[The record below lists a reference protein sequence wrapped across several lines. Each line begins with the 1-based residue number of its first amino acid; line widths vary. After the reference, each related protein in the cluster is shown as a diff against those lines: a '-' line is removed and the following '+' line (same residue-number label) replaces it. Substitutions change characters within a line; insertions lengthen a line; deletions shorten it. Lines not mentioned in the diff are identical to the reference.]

1 MAIIAAFSMMGVF
14 FLVGLYVAGAL
25 GVLSL
30 VMMQVFSDAPLWNIL
45 GNKAWE
51 SNTNFIL
58 VAVPLFL
65 LMGELMLRSGMGERM
80 YGALSRW
87 LVFLPGGLLHTN
99 IASCAVFAAC
109 SGSSV
114 ATSATISRV
123 SLPSF
128 RQRGYSERLVI
139 GSLAAGGTLGILI
152 PPSIGLIIYGVLVE
166 ESIGRLYM
174 GGFLP
179 GFLLAITMILMMVVT
194 SLILPRTAPMD
205 EEVRRLYRAWFHGI
219 GVRRYN
225 AEQMAVL
232 RQEQATEAGIAMPR
246 DRRSYRRGR
255 SILSYSESISVWLNM
270 LFNAVM
276 GMMSI
281 VPVLFIIII
290 VLGSIYT
297 GWATP
302 TEAAALGVFGA
313 LVVAIANEL
322 YRRIRH
328 NHWAVIG
335 LGIFLF
341 PVVVFS
347 LDDYLREQEGE
358 LRTSTTLLT
367 MFGFVWMIGA
377 FIVLFLISG
386 NIIVSMLGLLWP
398 VPWYFAL
405 LLIGARGELP
415 PPAYDSWNQ
424 AGGALRVMIL
434 DSIISTVRTSSMI
447 MLIIMAAFTLS
458 FAFARLGIS
467 QDISEWITA
476 LNLNPLQFVII
487 LVFFYLLLGT
497 FMESFAMLVT
507 TIPILTPSLE
517 AVGVDLV
524 WFGIIMVIL
533 VEAALISP
541 PEGINLYILHGVRQD
556 IDAQMAEQTAAA
568 QDALKESTITD
579 VYIGVLPFMGC
590 MAAVIGLLFIFPD
603 IALWAPC
610 IIYDNPTRDFLEV
623 VGKTPDATSF
633 WDQVRFCSSEF
644 RPRAYH

>member
-1 MAIIAAFSMMGVF
+1 MAIITAFSMMGVF
-14 FLVGLYVAGAL
+14 FLIGLYVAGAL

-179 GFLLAITMILMMVVT
+179 GFLLAFTMILMMVVT
-194 SLILPRTAPMD
+194 SVIFPRTAPMD
-205 EEVRRLYRAWFHGI
+205 EEVRRLYRAWFNGI
-219 GVRRYN
+219 GIRRYTDEQL
-225 AEQMAVL
+225 AELQ
-232 RQEQATEAGIAMPR
+232 RERTTEAGIANPVER
-246 DRRSYRRGR
+246 AAYRRGR
-255 SILSYSESISVWLNM
+255 STLSYSEATGEWLRM
-270 LFNAVM
+270 VKEATLGLVA
-276 GMMSI
+276 I
-281 VPVLFIIII
+281 IPVLVIIIV

-302 TEAAALGVFGA
+302 TEAAALGVVGA

-322 YRRIRH
+322 YKRPQGAYSSWGQSMRGIRIM
-328 NHWAVIG
+328 
-335 LGIFLF
+335 L
-341 PVVVFS
+341 
-347 LDDYLREQEGE
+347 LD
-358 LRTSTTLLT
+358 
-367 MFGFVWMIGA
+367 A
-377 FIVLFLISG
+377 
-386 NIIVSMLGLLWP
+386 
-398 VPWYFAL
+398 
-405 LLIGARGELP
+405 
-415 PPAYDSWNQ
+415 
-424 AGGALRVMIL
+424 
-434 DSIISTVRTSSMI
+434 IISTVRTSSMI
-447 MLIIMAAFTLS
+447 MLIVMAAFTLS

-467 QDISEWITA
+467 QDISEWITG
-476 LNLNPLQFVII
+476 LNLNALQFVII

-556 IDAQMAEQTAAA
+556 VDAQMAEQTAAA
-568 QDALKESTITD
+568 QEALRESTITD

-590 MAAVIGLLFIFPD
+590 MAAVIALLFAFPD

-610 IIYDNPTRDFLEV
+610 IIYDDPSREFLQTVNVEREAA
-623 VGKTPDATSF
+623 GF
-633 WDQVRFCSSEF
+633 WENIRYCSSEF
-644 RPRAYH
+644 RPRAYQ

>member
-1 MAIIAAFSMMGVF
+1 MAIITAFSMMGVF
-14 FLVGLYVAGAL
+14 FLIGLYVAGAL

-30 VMMQVFSDAPLWNIL
+30 VMMQAFSDAPLWNIL

-179 GFLLAITMILMMVVT
+179 GFLLAFTMILMMIIT
-194 SLILPRTAPMD
+194 SVIFPRTAPMD

-219 GVRRYN
+219 SIRRYTD
-225 AEQMAVL
+225 EQMAVM
-232 RQEQATEAGIAMPR
+232 RQEQATEAGLTDSA
-246 DRRSYRRGR
+246 DRAAYRRGR
-255 SILSYSESISVWLNM
+255 STLSYPEAVAEWLRM
-270 LFNAVM
+270 VKEATVGLLA
-276 GMMSI
+276 I
-281 VPVLFIIII
+281 IPVLIIILV

-322 YRRIRH
+322 YKRSQGIYADWSQSMRGIRIM
-328 NHWAVIG
+328 
-335 LGIFLF
+335 L
-341 PVVVFS
+341 
-347 LDDYLREQEGE
+347 LD
-358 LRTSTTLLT
+358 
-367 MFGFVWMIGA
+367 A
-377 FIVLFLISG
+377 
-386 NIIVSMLGLLWP
+386 
-398 VPWYFAL
+398 
-405 LLIGARGELP
+405 
-415 PPAYDSWNQ
+415 
-424 AGGALRVMIL
+424 
-434 DSIISTVRTSSMI
+434 IISTVRTSSMI
-447 MLIIMAAFTLS
+447 MLIVMAAFTLS

-467 QDISEWITA
+467 QDISEWITG
-476 LNLNPLQFVII
+476 LNLNALQFVII

-556 IDAQMAEQTAAA
+556 VDQQMAEQTAAA
-568 QDALKESTITD
+568 QEALRESTITD

-590 MAAVIGLLFIFPD
+590 MALVIALLFAFPD

-610 IIYDNPTRDFLEV
+610 IIYDDPSRDFLQSINVER
-623 VGKTPDATSF
+623 DASGF
-633 WDQVRFCSSEF
+633 WEQIRYCSSEF
-644 RPRAYH
+644 RPRAYQ

>member
-1 MAIIAAFSMMGVF
+1 MAIITAFSMMGVF

-30 VMMQVFSDAPLWNIL
+30 VMMEAFSDAPLWNIL

-80 YGALSRW
+80 YAALSRW

-152 PPSIGLIIYGVLVE
+152 PPSIGLIIFGVLVE

-179 GFLLAITMILMMVVT
+179 GFLLAFTMIVMMVVT
-194 SLILPRTAPMD
+194 SIIFPRTAPMD
-205 EEVRRLYRAWFHGI
+205 EEIKRLYRAWFHGAGI
-219 GVRRYN
+219 RRYT
-225 AEQMAVL
+225 AEQMETM
-232 RQEQATEAGIAMPR
+232 RREQAAGVGIE
-246 DRRSYRRGR
+246 DRTM
-255 SILSYSESISVWLNM
+255 LSYGEAVSEWLRI
-270 LFNAVM
+270 LGGAVV
-276 GMMSI
+276 GMAAI
-281 VPVLFIIII
+281 IPVLIIIVV

-322 YRRIRH
+322 FKKMQGIYAEWSDSVRGIRH
-328 NHWAVIG
+328 M
-335 LGIFLF
+335 L
-341 PVVVFS
+341 
-347 LDDYLREQEGE
+347 LD
-358 LRTSTTLLT
+358 
-367 MFGFVWMIGA
+367 A
-377 FIVLFLISG
+377 
-386 NIIVSMLGLLWP
+386 
-398 VPWYFAL
+398 
-405 LLIGARGELP
+405 
-415 PPAYDSWNQ
+415 
-424 AGGALRVMIL
+424 
-434 DSIISTVRTSSMI
+434 IISTVRTSSMI
-447 MLIIMAAFTLS
+447 MLIVMAAFTLS

-467 QDISEWITA
+467 SDISEWITG
-476 LNLNPLQFVII
+476 LNLNALQFVII

-556 IDAQMAEQTAAA
+556 VDQQMAEQTAAA
-568 QDALKESTITD
+568 QEVLRESTITD

-590 MAAVIGLLFIFPD
+590 MAVVIALLFAFPD

-610 IIYDNPTRDFLEV
+610 VIYDTPGNHFALADIARSAGAAPEALDQIGREAMLERDEQMRFRDLIDLTITQSGSPALAQLGTE
-623 VGKTPDATSF
+623 GIQ
-633 WDQVRFCSSEF
+633 DQIRAAAGDSSLWENVRYCSSEF
-644 RPRAYH
+644 RPRAYQ

>member
-1 MAIIAAFSMMGVF
+1 MAIITAFSMMGVF
-14 FLVGLYVAGAL
+14 FLIGLYVAGAL

-30 VMMQVFSDAPLWNIL
+30 VMMEVFSDAPLWNIL

-174 GGFLP
+174 AGFFP
-179 GFLLAITMILMMVVT
+179 GFLLALVMIAMMMFT
-194 SLILPRTAPMD
+194 SILFPRTAPMD
-205 EEVRRLYRAWFHGI
+205 EEVRRLYRGWFHGI
-219 GVRRYN
+219 GVRGYN

-232 RQEQATEAGIAMPR
+232 RQEQATEAGLTDLAE
-246 DRRSYRRGR
+246 RRAYRRGR
-255 SILSYSESISVWLNM
+255 STLSYVEATGEWGRMVSEAFVGLVAI
-270 LFNAVM
+270 
-276 GMMSI
+276 I
-281 VPVLFIIII
+281 PVLIIIAV
-290 VLGSIYT
+290 VLGTIYL
-297 GWATP
+297 GIATP
-302 TEAAALGVFGA
+302 TEAAAFGVTGA
-313 LVVAIANEL
+313 LIVAAANEL
-322 YRRIRH
+322 YKRVQGTYSSWGQSFRAIY
-328 NHWAVIG
+328 
-335 LGIFLF
+335 LMM
-341 PVVVFS
+341 
-347 LDDYLREQEGE
+347 LD
-358 LRTSTTLLT
+358 
-367 MFGFVWMIGA
+367 A
-377 FIVLFLISG
+377 
-386 NIIVSMLGLLWP
+386 
-398 VPWYFAL
+398 
-405 LLIGARGELP
+405 
-415 PPAYDSWNQ
+415 
-424 AGGALRVMIL
+424 
-434 DSIISTVRTSSMI
+434 IISAVRTSSMI
-447 MLIIMAAFTLS
+447 MLIVMAAFTLS

-467 QDISEWITA
+467 QDISNWITA
-476 LNLNPLQFVII
+476 LNLNALQFVII

-507 TIPILTPSLE
+507 TIPILTPALVN
-517 AVGVDLV
+517 VGVDLV

-556 IDAQMAEQTAAA
+556 VDAQMAEQTAAA
-568 QDALKESTITD
+568 QAALRESTITD
-579 VYIGVLPFMGC
+579 VYIGVLPFMAC
-590 MAAVIGLLFIFPD
+590 MAMVIALLFVFPD

-610 IIYDNPTRDFLEV
+610 LIYDNVSRDFLEV
-623 VGKTPDATSF
+623 IGKTPADTNF
-633 WDQVRFCSSEF
+633 WDQVRYCSSEF
-644 RPRAYH
+644 RPRAYE

>member
-1 MAIIAAFSMMGVF
+1 MAIITAFSMMGVF

-30 VMMQVFSDAPLWNIL
+30 VMMEAFSDAPLWNIL

-80 YGALSRW
+80 YAALSRW

-152 PPSIGLIIYGVLVE
+152 PPSIGLIIFGVLVE

-179 GFLLAITMILMMVVT
+179 GFLLAFTMIVMMVVT
-194 SLILPRTAPMD
+194 SIIFPRTAPMD
-205 EEVRRLYRAWFHGI
+205 EEIKRLYRAWFHGAGI
-219 GVRRYN
+219 RRYT
-225 AEQMAVL
+225 AEQQETM
-232 RQEQATEAGIAMPR
+232 RREQAAGMGIE
-246 DRRSYRRGR
+246 DRTM
-255 SILSYSESISVWLNM
+255 LSYGEAVSEWLRI
-270 LFNAVM
+270 LRRAVV
-276 GMMSI
+276 GMAAI
-281 VPVLFIIII
+281 IPVLIIIVV

-322 YRRIRH
+322 FKKMQGIYAEWSDSVRGIRH
-328 NHWAVIG
+328 M
-335 LGIFLF
+335 L
-341 PVVVFS
+341 
-347 LDDYLREQEGE
+347 LD
-358 LRTSTTLLT
+358 
-367 MFGFVWMIGA
+367 A
-377 FIVLFLISG
+377 
-386 NIIVSMLGLLWP
+386 
-398 VPWYFAL
+398 
-405 LLIGARGELP
+405 
-415 PPAYDSWNQ
+415 
-424 AGGALRVMIL
+424 
-434 DSIISTVRTSSMI
+434 IISTVRTSSMI
-447 MLIIMAAFTLS
+447 MLIVMAAFTLS

-467 QDISEWITA
+467 SDISEWITG
-476 LNLNPLQFVII
+476 LNLNALQFVII

-556 IDAQMAEQTAAA
+556 VDQQMAEQTAAA
-568 QDALKESTITD
+568 QEVLRESTITD

-590 MAAVIGLLFIFPD
+590 MAVVIALLFAFPD

-610 IIYDNPTRDFLEV
+610 VIYDTPGNHFALADIARSAGAAPEALDQIGREAMLEKDEQMRFRDLIDLTITQSGSPALAQLGTE
-623 VGKTPDATSF
+623 GIQDQIRAAAGDASL
-633 WDQVRFCSSEF
+633 WENVRYCSSEF
-644 RPRAYH
+644 RPRAYQ

>member
-1 MAIIAAFSMMGVF
+1 MAIITAFSMMGVF
-14 FLVGLYVAGAL
+14 FLIGLYVAGAL

-30 VMMQVFSDAPLWNIL
+30 VMMQAFSDAPLWNIL

-179 GFLLAITMILMMVVT
+179 GFLLAFTMILMMIVT
-194 SLILPRTAPMD
+194 SVIFPRTAPMD

-219 GVRRYN
+219 SVRRYTD
-225 AEQMAVL
+225 EQMAVM
-232 RQEQATEAGIAMPR
+232 RQEQATEAGLTDPA
-246 DRRSYRRGR
+246 DRAAYRRGR
-255 SILSYSESISVWLNM
+255 STLSYPEAITEWLRM
-270 LFNAVM
+270 IKEATIGLLA
-276 GMMSI
+276 I
-281 VPVLFIIII
+281 IPVLIIIMV

-322 YRRIRH
+322 YKRSQGIYADWSQSMRGIRIM
-328 NHWAVIG
+328 
-335 LGIFLF
+335 L
-341 PVVVFS
+341 
-347 LDDYLREQEGE
+347 LD
-358 LRTSTTLLT
+358 
-367 MFGFVWMIGA
+367 A
-377 FIVLFLISG
+377 
-386 NIIVSMLGLLWP
+386 
-398 VPWYFAL
+398 
-405 LLIGARGELP
+405 
-415 PPAYDSWNQ
+415 
-424 AGGALRVMIL
+424 
-434 DSIISTVRTSSMI
+434 IISTVRTSSMI
-447 MLIIMAAFTLS
+447 MLIVMAAFTLS

-476 LNLNPLQFVII
+476 LNLNALQFVII

-556 IDAQMAEQTAAA
+556 VDQQMAEQTAAA
-568 QDALKESTITD
+568 QEALRESTITD

-590 MAAVIGLLFIFPD
+590 MALVIALLFAFPD

-610 IIYDNPTRDFLEV
+610 IIYDDPSRDFLQSVNVER
-623 VGKTPDATSF
+623 DAAGF
-633 WDQVRFCSSEF
+633 WEQIRYCSSEF
-644 RPRAYH
+644 RPRAYQ

>member
-1 MAIIAAFSMMGVF
+1 MAIITAFSMMGVF
-14 FLVGLYVAGAL
+14 FLIGLYVAGAL

-30 VMMQVFSDAPLWNIL
+30 VMMQAFSDAPLWNIL

-152 PPSIGLIIYGVLVE
+152 PPSIGLIIFGVLVE

-179 GFLLAITMILMMVVT
+179 GFLLAFTMILMMVVT
-194 SLILPRTAPMD
+194 SVLLPRTAPMD
-205 EEVRRLYRAWFHGI
+205 EEVRRLYRGWFNGVGI
-219 GVRRYN
+219 RRYSV
-225 AEQMAVL
+225 EQLAAMQ
-232 RQEQATEAGIAMPR
+232 QEQATEAGLTDPVERAA
-246 DRRSYRRGR
+246 YRRGR
-255 SILSYSESISVWLNM
+255 STLSYGEATGEWLRM
-270 LFNAVM
+270 LKEALA
-276 GMMSI
+276 GLLAI
-281 VPVLFIIII
+281 VPVLIIIVV

-322 YRRIRH
+322 YKRQQRVYANWGESMRGIRTM
-328 NHWAVIG
+328 
-335 LGIFLF
+335 L
-341 PVVVFS
+341 
-347 LDDYLREQEGE
+347 LD
-358 LRTSTTLLT
+358 
-367 MFGFVWMIGA
+367 A
-377 FIVLFLISG
+377 
-386 NIIVSMLGLLWP
+386 
-398 VPWYFAL
+398 
-405 LLIGARGELP
+405 
-415 PPAYDSWNQ
+415 
-424 AGGALRVMIL
+424 
-434 DSIISTVRTSSMI
+434 IISTVRTSSMI
-447 MLIIMAAFTLS
+447 MLIVMAAFTLS

-467 QDISEWITA
+467 QDISEWITGR
-476 LNLNPLQFVII
+476 NLNALQFVII

-556 IDAQMAEQTAAA
+556 VDQQMAEQTAAA
-568 QDALKESTITD
+568 QEALRESTITD

-590 MAAVIGLLFIFPD
+590 MALVIALLFAFPD

-610 IIYDNPTRDFLEV
+610 IIYDDPSREFLQSVNIEREAA
-623 VGKTPDATSF
+623 GF
-633 WDQVRFCSSEF
+633 WENIRYCSSEF
-644 RPRAYH
+644 RPRAYQ

>member
-1 MAIIAAFSMMGVF
+1 MAIITAFSMMGVF
-14 FLVGLYVAGAL
+14 FLIGLYVAGAL

-30 VMMQVFSDAPLWNIL
+30 VMMQAFSDAPLWNIL

-179 GFLLAITMILMMVVT
+179 GFLLAFTMILMMIGT
-194 SLILPRTAPMD
+194 SLVFPRTAPMD
-205 EEVRRLYRAWFHGI
+205 DEVRRLYRAWFNGI
-219 GVRRYN
+219 GLRRYTD
-225 AEQMAVL
+225 EQMNVL
-232 RQEQATEAGIAMPR
+232 RQEQATEAGLTDPGERAA
-246 DRRSYRRGR
+246 YRRGR
-255 SILSYSESISVWLNM
+255 STLSYGEAITEWLRM
-270 LFNAVM
+270 LKDATI
-276 GMMSI
+276 GLLAI
-281 VPVLFIIII
+281 IPVLIIIVV

-322 YRRIRH
+322 YKRS
-328 NHWAVIG
+328 V
-335 LGIFLF
+335 GIYA
-341 PVVVFS
+341 
-347 LDDYLREQEGE
+347 DWGQ
-358 LRTSTTLLT
+358 
-367 MFGFVWMIGA
+367 
-377 FIVLFLISG
+377 
-386 NIIVSMLGLLWP
+386 SM
-398 VPWYFAL
+398 
-405 LLIGARGELP
+405 RGV
-415 PPAYDSWNQ
+415 
-424 AGGALRVMIL
+424 RVMLL
-434 DSIISTVRTSSMI
+434 DAIISTVRTSSMI
-447 MLIIMAAFTLS
+447 MLIVMAAFTLS

-476 LNLNPLQFVII
+476 LNLNALQFVII

-507 TIPILTPSLE
+507 TIPILVPSLE

-556 IDAQMAEQTAAA
+556 VDQQMAEQTAAA
-568 QDALKESTITD
+568 QEALRQSTITD

-590 MAAVIGLLFIFPD
+590 MALVIALLFVFPD

-610 IIYDNPTRDFLEV
+610 VIYDDPSRDFLQSVNIEREAA
-623 VGKTPDATSF
+623 GF
-633 WDQVRFCSSEF
+633 WENIRYCASEF
-644 RPRAYH
+644 RPRAYE

>member
-1 MAIIAAFSMMGVF
+1 MAIITAFSMMGVF
-14 FLVGLYVAGAL
+14 FLIGLYVAGAL

-30 VMMQVFSDAPLWNIL
+30 VMMQAFSDAPLWNIL

-179 GFLLAITMILMMVVT
+179 GFLLAFTMILMMIVT
-194 SLILPRTAPMD
+194 SVIFPRTAPME

-219 GVRRYN
+219 SVRRYTD
-225 AEQMAVL
+225 EQMAVM
-232 RQEQATEAGIAMPR
+232 RQEQATEAGLTDPA
-246 DRRSYRRGR
+246 DRAAYRRGR
-255 SILSYSESISVWLNM
+255 STLSYPEAVAEWLRM
-270 LFNAVM
+270 IKEATVGLLA
-276 GMMSI
+276 I
-281 VPVLFIIII
+281 IPVLIIILV

-322 YRRIRH
+322 YKRSQGIYTDWSQSMRGIRIM
-328 NHWAVIG
+328 
-335 LGIFLF
+335 L
-341 PVVVFS
+341 
-347 LDDYLREQEGE
+347 LD
-358 LRTSTTLLT
+358 
-367 MFGFVWMIGA
+367 A
-377 FIVLFLISG
+377 
-386 NIIVSMLGLLWP
+386 
-398 VPWYFAL
+398 
-405 LLIGARGELP
+405 
-415 PPAYDSWNQ
+415 
-424 AGGALRVMIL
+424 
-434 DSIISTVRTSSMI
+434 IISTVRTSSMI
-447 MLIIMAAFTLS
+447 MLIVMAAFTLS

-467 QDISEWITA
+467 QDISEWITG
-476 LNLNPLQFVII
+476 LNLNALQFVII

-556 IDAQMAEQTAAA
+556 VDQQMAEQTAAA
-568 QDALKESTITD
+568 QEALRESTITD

-590 MAAVIGLLFIFPD
+590 MALVIALLFAFPD

-610 IIYDNPTRDFLEV
+610 IIYDDPSRDFLQSINVER
-623 VGKTPDATSF
+623 DASGF
-633 WDQVRFCSSEF
+633 WEQIRYCSSEF
-644 RPRAYH
+644 RPRAYE

>member
-1 MAIIAAFSMMGVF
+1 MAIITAFSMMGVF
-14 FLVGLYVAGAL
+14 FLIGLYVAGAL

-30 VMMQVFSDAPLWNIL
+30 VMMQAFSDAPLWTIL

-51 SNTNFIL
+51 SNINFIL

-87 LVFLPGGLLHTN
+87 LVFLPAGLLHTN
-99 IASCAVFAAC
+99 IAACAVFAAC

-152 PPSIGLIIYGVLVE
+152 PPSIGLIIFGVLVE

-174 GGFLP
+174 GGFMP
-179 GFLLAITMILMMVVT
+179 GFLLAFTMMLMMIVT
-194 SLILPRTAPMD
+194 SVVIPRTAPMD
-205 EEVRRLYRAWFHGI
+205 EEVRRLYRGWFNGI
-219 GVRRYN
+219 GVRRYSDDQQ
-225 AEQMAVL
+225 AAM
-232 RQEQATEAGIAMPR
+232 RQEQATEAGLTDPEERAA
-246 DRRSYRRGR
+246 YRRGR
-255 SILSYSESISVWLNM
+255 STLSYGEATSEWLRM
-270 LFNAVM
+270 LKEALV
-276 GMMSI
+276 GLLAI
-281 VPVLFIIII
+281 VPVLIIIAV

-322 YRRIRH
+322 YKRAQGIYANWGESMRGIRIM
-328 NHWAVIG
+328 
-335 LGIFLF
+335 L
-341 PVVVFS
+341 
-347 LDDYLREQEGE
+347 LD
-358 LRTSTTLLT
+358 
-367 MFGFVWMIGA
+367 A
-377 FIVLFLISG
+377 
-386 NIIVSMLGLLWP
+386 
-398 VPWYFAL
+398 
-405 LLIGARGELP
+405 
-415 PPAYDSWNQ
+415 
-424 AGGALRVMIL
+424 
-434 DSIISTVRTSSMI
+434 IISTVRTSSMI
-447 MLIIMAAFTLS
+447 MLIVMAAFTLS

-467 QDISEWITA
+467 QDISEWITG
-476 LNLNPLQFVII
+476 LNLNALQFVII

-507 TIPILTPSLE
+507 TIPILAPTLE

-556 IDAQMAEQTAAA
+556 VDAQMAEQTAAA
-568 QDALKESTITD
+568 QEALRESTITD

-590 MAAVIGLLFIFPD
+590 MALVIALLFAFPD

-610 IIYDNPTRDFLEV
+610 IIYDDPSREFLQSVNVEREAA
-623 VGKTPDATSF
+623 GF
-633 WDQVRFCSSEF
+633 WESVRYCSSEF
-644 RPRAYH
+644 RPRAYQ

>member
-14 FLVGLYVAGAL
+14 FIIGLYVAGAL

-30 VMMQVFSDAPLWNIL
+30 VMMQMFSDAPLWNIL

-179 GFLLAITMILMMVVT
+179 GFLLAFTMILMMVVT
-194 SLILPRTAPMD
+194 SVLLPRTAPMD
-205 EEVRRLYRAWFHGI
+205 EEVRRLYRAWFHGVA
-219 GVRRYN
+219 VRRYTD
-225 AEQMAVL
+225 EQMAVM
-232 RQEQATEAGIAMPR
+232 RQEQATEAGLTDPA
-246 DRRSYRRGR
+246 DRAAYRRGR
-255 SILSYSESISVWLNM
+255 STLSYPEAVAEWLRM
-270 LFNAVM
+270 VKEATVGLVA
-276 GMMSI
+276 I
-281 VPVLFIIII
+281 IPVLIIIFV

-322 YRRIRH
+322 YKKPQGVY
-328 NHWAVIG
+328 A
-335 LGIFLF
+335 
-341 PVVVFS
+341 
-347 LDDYLREQEGE
+347 D
-358 LRTSTTLLT
+358 
-367 MFGFVWMIGA
+367 
-377 FIVLFLISG
+377 
-386 NIIVSMLGLLWP
+386 
-398 VPWYFAL
+398 
-405 LLIGARGELP
+405 
-415 PPAYDSWNQ
+415 WNQ
-424 AGGALRVMIL
+424 SMRGIRIMLL
-434 DSIISTVRTSSMI
+434 DAIISTVRTSSMI
-447 MLIIMAAFTLS
+447 MLIVMAAFTLS

-467 QDISEWITA
+467 QDISEWITG
-476 LNLNPLQFVII
+476 LNLNALQFVII

-556 IDAQMAEQTAAA
+556 VDAQMAEQTAAA
-568 QDALKESTITD
+568 QEALRESTITD

-590 MAAVIGLLFIFPD
+590 MALVIALLFAFPD
-603 IALWAPC
+603 IALYAPC
-610 IIYDNPTRDFLEV
+610 IIYDDPSRDFLQAVNVER
-623 VGKTPDATSF
+623 DAAGF
-633 WDQVRFCSSEF
+633 WENVRYCASEF
-644 RPRAYH
+644 RPRAYE

>member
-1 MAIIAAFSMMGVF
+1 MAIITAFSMMGVF
-14 FLVGLYVAGAL
+14 FLIGLYVAGAL

-30 VMMQVFSDAPLWNIL
+30 VMMQAFSDAPLWNIL

-179 GFLLAITMILMMVVT
+179 GFLLAFTMILMMIVT
-194 SLILPRTAPMD
+194 SVVFPRTAPMD

-219 GVRRYN
+219 SVRRYTD
-225 AEQMAVL
+225 EQMTVM
-232 RQEQATEAGIAMPR
+232 RQEQATEAGLTDPA
-246 DRRSYRRGR
+246 DRAAYRRGR
-255 SILSYSESISVWLNM
+255 STLSYPEAIAEWLRM
-270 LFNAVM
+270 IKEATIGLLA
-276 GMMSI
+276 I
-281 VPVLFIIII
+281 IPVLIIIMV

-322 YRRIRH
+322 YKRSQGIYADWGQSMRGIRIM
-328 NHWAVIG
+328 
-335 LGIFLF
+335 L
-341 PVVVFS
+341 
-347 LDDYLREQEGE
+347 LD
-358 LRTSTTLLT
+358 
-367 MFGFVWMIGA
+367 A
-377 FIVLFLISG
+377 
-386 NIIVSMLGLLWP
+386 
-398 VPWYFAL
+398 
-405 LLIGARGELP
+405 
-415 PPAYDSWNQ
+415 
-424 AGGALRVMIL
+424 
-434 DSIISTVRTSSMI
+434 IISTVRTSSMI
-447 MLIIMAAFTLS
+447 MLIVMAAFTLS

-467 QDISEWITA
+467 QDISEWITG
-476 LNLNPLQFVII
+476 LNLNALQFVII

-556 IDAQMAEQTAAA
+556 VDQQMAEQTAAA
-568 QDALKESTITD
+568 QEALRESTITD

-590 MAAVIGLLFIFPD
+590 MALVIALLFAFPD

-610 IIYDNPTRDFLEV
+610 IIYDDPSRDFLQSVNIER
-623 VGKTPDATSF
+623 DAAGF
-633 WDQVRFCSSEF
+633 WEQIRYCSSEF
-644 RPRAYH
+644 RPLAYE

>member
-1 MAIIAAFSMMGVF
+1 MAIITAFSMMGVF
-14 FLVGLYVAGAL
+14 FLIGLYVAGAL

-30 VMMQVFSDAPLWNIL
+30 VMMQAFSDAPLWNIL

-179 GFLLAITMILMMVVT
+179 GFLLAFTMIVMMVVT
-194 SLILPRTAPMD
+194 SVIFPRTAPMD
-205 EEVRRLYRAWFHGI
+205 EEVRRLYRAWFSGLGI
-219 GVRRYN
+219 RRYTDEQI
-225 AEQMAVL
+225 AEL
-232 RQEQATEAGIAMPR
+232 RREQATEAGLSNPTERAA
-246 DRRSYRRGR
+246 YRRGR
-255 SILSYSESISVWLNM
+255 STLSYGEATSEWLRM
-270 LFNAVM
+270 LKDAFIGLVA
-276 GMMSI
+276 I
-281 VPVLFIIII
+281 IPVLVIIVV

-302 TEAAALGVFGA
+302 TEAAALGVVGA

-322 YRRIRH
+322 YKRTQ
-328 NHWAVIG
+328 
-335 LGIFLF
+335 GIYTDWGQSMRGIKVML
-341 PVVVFS
+341 
-347 LDDYLREQEGE
+347 LD
-358 LRTSTTLLT
+358 
-367 MFGFVWMIGA
+367 A
-377 FIVLFLISG
+377 
-386 NIIVSMLGLLWP
+386 
-398 VPWYFAL
+398 
-405 LLIGARGELP
+405 
-415 PPAYDSWNQ
+415 
-424 AGGALRVMIL
+424 
-434 DSIISTVRTSSMI
+434 IISTVRTSSMI
-447 MLIIMAAFTLS
+447 MLIVMAAFTLS

-467 QDISEWITA
+467 QDISEWITG
-476 LNLNPLQFVII
+476 LNLNALQFVII

-533 VEAALISP
+533 VEGGANQPAGGHQP
-541 PEGINLYILHGVRQD
+541 VHPAR
-556 IDAQMAEQTAAA
+556 
-568 QDALKESTITD
+568 
-579 VYIGVLPFMGC
+579 
-590 MAAVIGLLFIFPD
+590 
-603 IALWAPC
+603 
-610 IIYDNPTRDFLEV
+610 
-623 VGKTPDATSF
+623 GKTG
-633 WDQVRFCSSEF
+633 R
-644 RPRAYH
+644 

>member
-1 MAIIAAFSMMGVF
+1 MAIITAFSMMGVF
-14 FLVGLYVAGAL
+14 FLIGLYVAGAL

-30 VMMQVFSDAPLWNIL
+30 VMMQAFSDAPLWNIL

-152 PPSIGLIIYGVLVE
+152 PPSIGLIIFGVLVE

-174 GGFLP
+174 GGFIP
-179 GFLLAITMILMMVVT
+179 GFLLAFTMMLMMIVT
-194 SLILPRTAPMD
+194 SVIIPRTAPMD
-205 EEVRRLYRAWFHGI
+205 EGVRRLYRAWFNGLGI
-219 GVRRYN
+219 RRYTS
-225 AEQMAVL
+225 EQLAVL
-232 RQEQATEAGIAMPR
+232 RQEQATEAGIADPFE
-246 DRRSYRRGR
+246 RSAYRRGR
-255 SILSYSESISVWLNM
+255 STLSYAESISEWGRM
-270 LFNAVM
+270 LFEALI

-281 VPVLFIIII
+281 VPVLAIIMM

-313 LVVAIANEL
+313 LIVAVANEL
-322 YRRIRH
+322 YRKIS
-328 NHWAVIG
+328 NNKAAVIVV
-335 LGIFLF
+335 GIFLF
-341 PVVVFS
+341 PVVVFA
-347 LDDYLREQEGE
+347 LDDYVQQQRGRLRGFA
-358 LRTSTTLLT
+358 STLVFLGFIFFPAWYLAVYIIGSQGQLPQATYPTWNDARRAVQGMLLD
-367 MFGFVWMIGA
+367 A
-377 FIVLFLISG
+377 
-386 NIIVSMLGLLWP
+386 
-398 VPWYFAL
+398 
-405 LLIGARGELP
+405 
-415 PPAYDSWNQ
+415 
-424 AGGALRVMIL
+424 
-434 DSIISTVRTSSMI
+434 IISTVRTSSMI
-447 MLIIMAAFTLS
+447 MLIVMAAFTLS

-467 QDISEWITA
+467 QDISEWITG
-476 LNLNPLQFVII
+476 LNLNALQFVII

-507 TIPILTPSLE
+507 TIPILAPTLE

-556 IDAQMAEQTAAA
+556 VDQQMAEQTAAA
-568 QDALKESTITD
+568 QAALKESTITD

-590 MAAVIGLLFIFPD
+590 MALVIALLFVFPD

-610 IIYDNPTRDFLEV
+610 IIYDDPSRDYLQSINIER
-623 VGKTPDATSF
+623 DAAGF
-633 WDQVRFCSSEF
+633 WESVKYCSSEF
-644 RPRAYH
+644 RPRAYQ

>member
-1 MAIIAAFSMMGVF
+1 MAIITAFSMMGVF
-14 FLVGLYVAGAL
+14 FLIGLYVAGAL

-30 VMMQVFSDAPLWNIL
+30 VMMQAFSDAPLWNIL

-152 PPSIGLIIYGVLVE
+152 PPSIGLIIFGVLVE

-179 GFLLAITMILMMVVT
+179 GFLLAFTMMLMMVVT
-194 SLILPRTAPMD
+194 SAVLPRTAPMD
-205 EEVRRLYRAWFHGI
+205 EEVRRLYRGWFNGVGI
-219 GVRRYN
+219 RRYSD
-225 AEQMAVL
+225 EQRAAME
-232 RQEQATEAGIAMPR
+232 QEQATEAGLTDPEERAA
-246 DRRSYRRGR
+246 YRRGR
-255 SILSYSESISVWLNM
+255 STLSYGEATSEWLRM
-270 LFNAVM
+270 LKEALV
-276 GMMSI
+276 GLIAI
-281 VPVLFIIII
+281 VPVLIIIVV

-302 TEAAALGVFGA
+302 TEAAALGVVGA

-322 YRRIRH
+322 YKRSQGVYANWGESMR
-328 NHWAVIG
+328 
-335 LGIFLF
+335 GI
-341 PVVVFS
+341 
-347 LDDYLREQEGE
+347 
-358 LRTSTTLLT
+358 
-367 MFGFVWMIGA
+367 
-377 FIVLFLISG
+377 
-386 NIIVSMLGLLWP
+386 
-398 VPWYFAL
+398 
-405 LLIGARGELP
+405 
-415 PPAYDSWNQ
+415 
-424 AGGALRVMIL
+424 RVMLL
-434 DSIISTVRTSSMI
+434 DAIISTVRTSSMI
-447 MLIIMAAFTLS
+447 MLIVMAAFTLS

-467 QDISEWITA
+467 ADISEWITG
-476 LNLNPLQFVII
+476 LNLNALQFVII

-556 IDAQMAEQTAAA
+556 VDQQMAEQTAAA
-568 QDALKESTITD
+568 QEALKESTITD

-590 MAAVIGLLFIFPD
+590 MALVIALLFAFPD

-610 IIYDNPTRDFLEV
+610 IIYDDPSREFLQSVNIEREAA
-623 VGKTPDATSF
+623 GF
-633 WDQVRFCSSEF
+633 WENVRYCSSEF
-644 RPRAYH
+644 RPRAYQ

>member
-1 MAIIAAFSMMGVF
+1 MAIITAFSMMGVF
-14 FLVGLYVAGAL
+14 FLIGLYVAGAL

-30 VMMQVFSDAPLWNIL
+30 VMMQAFSDAPLWNIL

-179 GFLLAITMILMMVVT
+179 GFLLAFVMILMMIVT
-194 SLILPRTAPMD
+194 SIIFPTTAPMD
-205 EEVRRLYRAWFHGI
+205 DGVRRLYRAWFHGI

-225 AEQMAVL
+225 QEQMATL
-232 RQEQATEAGIAMPR
+232 LQEQATEARIANAN
-246 DRRSYRRGR
+246 DRGDYRRGR
-255 SILSYSESISVWLNM
+255 SVLSYGEAVSEWRRM
-270 LFNAVM
+270 LFEALI

-281 VPVLFIIII
+281 VPVLAIIFV

-302 TEAAALGVFGA
+302 TEAAALGVVGA
-313 LVVAIANEL
+313 LIVAIANEL
-322 YRRIRH
+322 YRKISDNRT
-328 NHWAVIG
+328 AVI
-335 LGIFLF
+335 LVGILLF
-341 PVVVFS
+341 PVVVFA
-347 LDDYLREQEGE
+347 LDDYVQQQRGRLSG
-358 LRTSTTLLT
+358 LSATL
-367 MFGFVWMIGA
+367 V
-377 FIVLFLISG
+377 
-386 NIIVSMLGLLWP
+386 MLGFIFFP
-398 VPWYFAL
+398 AWYLAIYF
-405 LLIGARGELP
+405 IGSQDRLP
-415 PPAYDSWNQ
+415 PPTYQSWNQ
-424 AGGALRVMIL
+424 ARSAVQGMLFDA
-434 DSIISTVRTSSMI
+434 IISTVRTSSMI
-447 MLIIMAAFTLS
+447 MLIVMAAFTLS

-467 QDISEWITA
+467 QDISEWITG
-476 LNLNPLQFVII
+476 LNLNALQFVII

-507 TIPILTPSLE
+507 TIPILVPSLE

-556 IDAQMAEQTAAA
+556 VDAQMAEQTAAA
-568 QDALKESTITD
+568 QEALRESTITD

-590 MAAVIGLLFIFPD
+590 MALVIALLFAFPD

-610 IIYDNPTRDFLEV
+610 IIYDDPTRDFLQSVNVER
-623 VGKTPDATSF
+623 DAAGF
-633 WDQVRFCSSEF
+633 WEQIQFCSSEF
-644 RPRAYH
+644 RPRAYE

>member
-1 MAIIAAFSMMGVF
+1 MAIITAFSMMGVF
-14 FLVGLYVAGAL
+14 FLIGLYVAGAL

-30 VMMQVFSDAPLWNIL
+30 VMMQAFSDAPLWNIL

-179 GFLLAITMILMMVVT
+179 GFLLAFVMILMMIVT
-194 SLILPRTAPMD
+194 SIIFPTTAPMD
-205 EEVRRLYRAWFHGI
+205 DGVRRLYRAWFHGI
-219 GVRRYN
+219 GVRRYTQ
-225 AEQMAVL
+225 EQMATL
-232 RQEQATEAGIAMPR
+232 LQEQATEARIANAN
-246 DRRSYRRGR
+246 DRGDYRRGR
-255 SILSYSESISVWLNM
+255 SVLSYGEAISEWRRM
-270 LFNAVM
+270 LFEALI

-281 VPVLFIIII
+281 VPVLAIIFV

-302 TEAAALGVFGA
+302 TEAAALGVVGA

-322 YRRIRH
+322 YRKISDNRT
-328 NHWAVIG
+328 AVI
-335 LGIFLF
+335 LVGILLF
-341 PVVVFS
+341 PVVVFA
-347 LDDYLREQEGE
+347 LDDYVQQQRGRLSG
-358 LRTSTTLLT
+358 LSATL
-367 MFGFVWMIGA
+367 V
-377 FIVLFLISG
+377 
-386 NIIVSMLGLLWP
+386 MLGFIFFPAWFLAI
-398 VPWYFAL
+398 YF
-405 LLIGARGELP
+405 IGSQDRLP
-415 PPAYDSWNQ
+415 PPTYQSWNQ
-424 AGGALRVMIL
+424 ARSAVQGMLFDA
-434 DSIISTVRTSSMI
+434 IISTVRTSSMI
-447 MLIIMAAFTLS
+447 MLIVMAAFTLS

-467 QDISEWITA
+467 QDISEWITG
-476 LNLNPLQFVII
+476 LNLNALQFVII

-507 TIPILTPSLE
+507 TIPILVPSLE

-556 IDAQMAEQTAAA
+556 VDQQMAEQTAAA
-568 QDALKESTITD
+568 QEALRESTITD

-590 MAAVIGLLFIFPD
+590 MALVIGLLFVFPD

-610 IIYDNPTRDFLEV
+610 IIYDDPTRDFLQSVNVER
-623 VGKTPDATSF
+623 DAAGF
-633 WDQVRFCSSEF
+633 WEQIQFCSSEF
-644 RPRAYH
+644 RPRAYE

>member
-1 MAIIAAFSMMGVF
+1 MAIITAFSMMGVF

-30 VMMQVFSDAPLWNIL
+30 VMMEAFSDAPLWNIL

-80 YGALSRW
+80 YAALSRW

-152 PPSIGLIIYGVLVE
+152 PPSIGLIIFGVLVE

-179 GFLLAITMILMMVVT
+179 GFLLAFTMIVMMVVT
-194 SLILPRTAPMD
+194 SIIFPRTAPMD
-205 EEVRRLYRAWFHGI
+205 EEIKRLYRAWFHGAGI
-219 GVRRYN
+219 RRYT
-225 AEQMAVL
+225 AEQMETM
-232 RQEQATEAGIAMPR
+232 RREQAAGMGIE
-246 DRRSYRRGR
+246 DRTM
-255 SILSYSESISVWLNM
+255 LSYGEAVSEWLRI
-270 LFNAVM
+270 LGRAVV
-276 GMMSI
+276 GMAAI
-281 VPVLFIIII
+281 IPVLIIIVV

-322 YRRIRH
+322 FKKMQGIYAEWGDSVRGIRH
-328 NHWAVIG
+328 M
-335 LGIFLF
+335 L
-341 PVVVFS
+341 
-347 LDDYLREQEGE
+347 LD
-358 LRTSTTLLT
+358 
-367 MFGFVWMIGA
+367 A
-377 FIVLFLISG
+377 
-386 NIIVSMLGLLWP
+386 
-398 VPWYFAL
+398 
-405 LLIGARGELP
+405 
-415 PPAYDSWNQ
+415 
-424 AGGALRVMIL
+424 
-434 DSIISTVRTSSMI
+434 IISTVRTSSMI
-447 MLIIMAAFTLS
+447 MLIVMAAFTLS

-467 QDISEWITA
+467 SDISEWITG
-476 LNLNPLQFVII
+476 LNLNALQFVII

-556 IDAQMAEQTAAA
+556 VDQQMAEQTAAA
-568 QDALKESTITD
+568 QEVLRESTITD

-590 MAAVIGLLFIFPD
+590 MAVVIALLFAFPD

-610 IIYDNPTRDFLEV
+610 VIYDTPGNHFALADIARSAGAAPEALDQIGREAMLERDEQMRFRDLIDLTITQSGSPALAQLGTE
-623 VGKTPDATSF
+623 GIQDQIRAGAGDASL
-633 WDQVRFCSSEF
+633 WENVRYCSSEF
-644 RPRAYH
+644 RPRAYQ